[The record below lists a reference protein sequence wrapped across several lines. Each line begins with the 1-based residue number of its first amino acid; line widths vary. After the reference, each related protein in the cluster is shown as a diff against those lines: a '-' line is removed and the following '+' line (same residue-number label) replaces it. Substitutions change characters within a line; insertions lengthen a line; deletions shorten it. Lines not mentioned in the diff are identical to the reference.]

1 VDELTLMW
9 QSAPVRGSQE
19 SAVPETWFVPE
30 PDQQIAIGGD
40 GALAVGA
47 LPSPSTPRVTGFHG
61 DDAGEVPLER
71 LEARI
76 CSLAG
81 RLAASTCEWLR
92 LIAEFDRRKGWA
104 QWGVVSCAHWLSW
117 ACSVAVG
124 AAREYVRVA
133 TALVRLPL
141 LDAAFASGR
150 LSYSKVRALTRV
162 ADRVDEQTL
171 LDQGLVHTASQLERV
186 VRGYRK
192 AEGIGLEQRR
202 RRRAR
207 WFWDEDGMLVVS
219 ARLTA
224 DEGAIVVAALQQ
236 AQQEVFVSSR
246 PCAANGEEPP
256 GAEIKVGDLADGSG
270 DCASRDDETDDG
282 EDRDAV
288 SAADALVAMARSAL
302 AAGPVDSS
310 GDDQHLV
317 VLHADVGIFADAS
330 SSPEDQPGSSGELL
344 CQIENG
350 PGVDRSTA
358 ERIACDSAVVAVL
371 HAAKP
376 GELLRLGRKT
386 RKMSA
391 ALRRALRIR
400 DGGCQ
405 FPGCHRQRHL
415 QAHHV
420 VHWLHG
426 GPTDLDNLV
435 LLCGRHHRAIHEE
448 GFTVSWSADPG
459 DGRTGGGWV
468 FRRPDKVLV
477 PFGGLDQL
485 HRDNPP
491 EDNPA
496 EDNPAED
503 NPAEPNEPMDPERI
517 RPGWR
522 GERFSLADS
531 VGVLCR
537 AGEHVPT

>member
-1 VDELTLMW
+1 MW
-9 QSAPVRGSQE
+9 QSAPVRGSLD

-30 PDQQIAIGGD
+30 PDQQTAIGGD
-40 GALAVGA
+40 SAPTVGV
-47 LPSPSTPRVTGFHG
+47 LPSRSTPLVTESHG
-61 DDAGEVPLER
+61 DDAGDVPLER

-133 TALVRLPL
+133 AALVSLPL
-141 LDAAFASGR
+141 LDAAFGSGR

-236 AQQEVFVSSR
+236 AQQEVLVSSR

-256 GAEIKVGDLADGSG
+256 GDEIKVGDLADGSG
-270 DCASRDDETDDG
+270 DGSGDSASHDDEPDDG

-302 AAGPVDSS
+302 ADGPVDSS
-310 GDDQHLV
+310 GDDQHMV
-317 VLHADVGIFADAS
+317 VLHADVGVFADEP
-330 SSPEDQPGSSGELL
+330 SSPQDQPSSSGELL

-350 PGVDRSTA
+350 PGVDRS
-358 ERIACDSAVVAVL
+358 IACDSAVVAVL
-371 HAAKP
+371 QAARP

-386 RKMSA
+386 RKISA

-485 HRDNPP
+485 HLDNPP
-491 EDNPA
+491 
-496 EDNPAED
+496 ED

>member
-1 VDELTLMW
+1 VQVGRVGGAVDELTLMW
-9 QSAPVRGSQE
+9 QSAPVRRSEEQATPENWFGQ
-19 SAVPETWFVPE
+19 VPDLPGATG
-30 PDQQIAIGGD
+30 AIGGD
-40 GALAVGA
+40 SALAGGV
-47 LPSPSTPRVTGFHG
+47 LPSRSAPRTIEVPQ
-61 DDAGEVPLER
+61 DDADEVPLER
-71 LEARI
+71 LEAQI

-104 QWGVVSCAHWLSW
+104 QWGVVSCSHWLSW
-117 ACSVAVG
+117 ACSVGVG

-133 TALVRLPL
+133 TALAGLPL
-141 LDAAFASGR
+141 LDEAFAAGR
-150 LSYSKVRALTRV
+150 LSYSKVRALIRV
-162 ADRVDEQTL
+162 SDRIDEQTL
-171 LDQGLVHTASQLERV
+171 LDLALVHTASQLERV

-207 WFWDEDGMLVVS
+207 WYWDEDGMLVVS
-219 ARLTA
+219 ARLTS
-224 DEGAIVVAALQQ
+224 DEGAVVVAAWQQ

-246 PCAANGEEPP
+246 TCAAAGVP
-256 GAEIKVGDLADGSG
+256 ASDADA
-270 DCASRDDETDDG
+270 DADAASDVSDADESDGDG
-282 EDRDAV
+282 EAI
-288 SAADALVAMARSAL
+288 SAADALVAMARAAL

-317 VLHADVGIFADAS
+317 ILHADVGVFADTSA
-330 SSPEDQPGSSGELL
+330 SPEEQPAPAGELV

-358 ERIACDSAVVAVL
+358 ERIACDSAMVAVL
-371 HAAKP
+371 HSAKP

-405 FPGCHRQRHL
+405 FPGCHRRRHL

-420 VHWLHG
+420 VHWMRG

-448 GFTVSWSADPG
+448 GFTLSWSTDPG
-459 DGRTGGGWV
+459 DGRQGGGWV
-468 FRRPDKVLV
+468 FRPPDKEFV
-477 PFGGLDQL
+477 PFGGLDRQ
-485 HRDNPP
+485 HRDNPT
-491 EDNPA
+491 EDNPS
-496 EDNPAED
+496 DSND
-503 NPAEPNEPMDPERI
+503 EPMDPQGI

-522 GERFSLADS
+522 GERFSLVDS

-537 AGEHVPT
+537 AGEHVPA

>member
-1 VDELTLMW
+1 MQVGRVGEMDDLTLMW
-9 QSAPVRGSQE
+9 QSAPVRRSQE
-19 SAVPETWFVPE
+19 QAVPENWFGPE
-30 PDQQIAIGGD
+30 PDPPIAID
-40 GALAVGA
+40 GNVVLAIGIPPRRST
-47 LPSPSTPRVTGFHG
+47 LPVTNPVTNPVTKLRT
-61 DDAGEVPLER
+61 DDADEVPLER

-117 ACSVAVG
+117 SCSVAVG

-133 TALVRLPL
+133 TALVGLPL
-141 LDAAFASGR
+141 LDAAFAAGR

-162 ADRVDEQTL
+162 ADRIEEQTL

-192 AEGIGLEQRR
+192 AEGIGREQRR

-219 ARLTA
+219 ARLTS
-224 DEGAIVVAALQQ
+224 DEGAVVVAALQQ

-246 PCAANGEEPP
+246 PGAATGVP
-256 GAEIKVGDLADGSG
+256 ASDADESDG
-270 DCASRDDETDDG
+270 DDG
-282 EDRDAV
+282 DTV

-317 VLHADVGIFADAS
+317 VLHADVGVFADTS
-330 SSPEDQPGSSGELL
+330 ESPEDQPGSAGELL
-344 CQIENG
+344 CQLENG

-358 ERIACDSAVVAVL
+358 ERIACDSAMVAVL
-371 HAAKP
+371 HSAKP

-405 FPGCHRQRHL
+405 FPGCHRRRHL
-415 QAHHV
+415 QARHA
-420 VHWLHG
+420 VHWMHG

-448 GFTVSWSADPG
+448 GFTLSWSTDPG
-459 DGRTGGGWV
+459 DGRQGGGWV

-477 PFGGLDQL
+477 PFGGLDRQ

-491 EDNPA
+491 DNPP
-496 EDNPAED
+496 DNPV
-503 NPAEPNEPMDPERI
+503 EPNDEPMDPERI

-537 AGEHVPT
+537 AGEHVPA

>member
-9 QSAPVRGSQE
+9 QSAPVRRSEEQATPENWFGQ
-19 SAVPETWFVPE
+19 VPDPVVI
-30 PDQQIAIGGD
+30 DGD
-40 GALAVGA
+40 DAPAVGPP
-47 LPSPSTPRVTGFHG
+47 PSRSTPRITEVRQHTEVRR

-71 LEARI
+71 LEAQI

-104 QWGVVSCAHWLSW
+104 QWGVLSCAHWLSW
-117 ACSVAVG
+117 ACSVGVG

-133 TALVRLPL
+133 TALVGLPL
-141 LDAAFASGR
+141 VDAAFAAGR

-162 ADRVDEQTL
+162 ADRIDEKTL

-192 AEGIGLEQRR
+192 AEGTGLEQRR

-224 DEGAIVVAALQQ
+224 DDGAVVVAALQQ
-236 AQQEVFVSSR
+236 AQQEEFVSSR
-246 PCAANGEEPP
+246 PCATTGSTASD
-256 GAEIKVGDLADGSG
+256 AADSA
-270 DCASRDDETDDG
+270 DSDDSDHADP
-282 EDRDAV
+282 DAV

-317 VLHADVGIFADAS
+317 VLHADVGVFADAAS
-330 SSPEDQPGSSGELL
+330 SDTAPSDTADTSSTDGRPGSAGELL
-344 CQIENG
+344 CRIENG
-350 PGVDRSTA
+350 PGVDLPTA
-358 ERIACDSAVVAVL
+358 ERMTCDAAVVAVL
-371 HAAKP
+371 HSAKP

-405 FPGCHRQRHL
+405 FPGCHRRRHL

-420 VHWLHG
+420 VHWMHG

-448 GFTVSWSADPG
+448 GFSVSWSGDPG
-459 DGRTGGGWV
+459 DGRRGGGWV

-477 PFGGLDQL
+477 PFGGLDRL
-485 HRDNPP
+485 HGDDPVA
-491 EDNPA
+491 DNPA
-496 EDNPAED
+496 RPDD
-503 NPAEPNEPMDPERI
+503 EPMEPERI

-522 GERFSLADS
+522 GERFGLADS

-537 AGEHVPT
+537 SGEQVPA

>member
-1 VDELTLMW
+1 MQVGRGWGSSGRADVDVAERSGTPERGAGGAGELVRSGTR
-9 QSAPVRGSQE
+9 SADR
-19 SAVPETWFVPE
+19 
-30 PDQQIAIGGD
+30 DRN

-47 LPSPSTPRVTGFHG
+47 LPARSAPPVTNPVTKLRA
-61 DDAGEVPLER
+61 DDADEVPLER

-133 TALVRLPL
+133 TALVGLPL
-141 LDAAFASGR
+141 LDAAFAAGR

-162 ADRVDEQTL
+162 ADRIDEQTL

-256 GAEIKVGDLADGSG
+256 
-270 DCASRDDETDDG
+270 ASRSMPVRPMTPIQMSARSANGDG
-282 EDRDAV
+282 EDSDAV

-317 VLHADVGIFADAS
+317 VLHADIGVFAGPSASAGGQARFGRRVVVPDRERSRGGSVYRRADRVRLGDGRGASLGQTGRVVEVGSQD
-330 SSPEDQPGSSGELL
+330 PEDVRRAASGTADPGWRVPVPRLPSPQAPAGAPRRALDARRADGSGQPG
-344 CQIENG
+344 
-350 PGVDRSTA
+350 
-358 ERIACDSAVVAVL
+358 
-371 HAAKP
+371 
-376 GELLRLGRKT
+376 
-386 RKMSA
+386 A
-391 ALRRALRIR
+391 ALRPAS
-400 DGGCQ
+400 
-405 FPGCHRQRHL
+405 PGH
-415 QAHHV
+415 
-420 VHWLHG
+420 
-426 GPTDLDNLV
+426 
-435 LLCGRHHRAIHEE
+435 
-448 GFTVSWSADPG
+448 S
-459 DGRTGGGWV
+459 
-468 FRRPDKVLV
+468 
-477 PFGGLDQL
+477 
-485 HRDNPP
+485 
-491 EDNPA
+491 
-496 EDNPAED
+496 
-503 NPAEPNEPMDPERI
+503 
-517 RPGWR
+517 
-522 GERFSLADS
+522 
-531 VGVLCR
+531 
-537 AGEHVPT
+537 

>member
-1 VDELTLMW
+1 MDELALMW
-9 QSAPVRGSQE
+9 QSAPVRRSE
-19 SAVPETWFVPE
+19 ERAVPENWFSQVPE
-30 PDQQIAIGGD
+30 VSVAIGG
-40 GALAVGA
+40 GRAPAAGA
-47 LPSPSTPRVTGFHG
+47 LPSNPCPSRSIPRATEVRH

-71 LEARI
+71 LEAQI

-117 ACSVAVG
+117 ACSVGVG

-133 TALVRLPL
+133 TALVGLPL
-141 LDAAFASGR
+141 VAAAFASGR

-162 ADRVDEQTL
+162 ADRIDEQTL

-224 DEGAIVVAALQQ
+224 DDGAVVVAALQQ
-236 AQQEVFVSSR
+236 AQQEEFVSSR
-246 PCAANGEEPP
+246 PCAADGNSK
-256 GAEIKVGDLADGSG
+256 GA
-270 DCASRDDETDDG
+270 DDG
-282 EDRDAV
+282 ADPDTV

-317 VLHADVGIFADAS
+317 ILHADVGVFA
-330 SSPEDQPGSSGELL
+330 GSSIARHLCIGGGPHQFSGESL
-344 CQIENG
+344 CRIENG
-350 PGVDRSTA
+350 PGVDLPTA
-358 ERIACDSAVVAVL
+358 ERMTCDSAVVAVL
-371 HAAKP
+371 HSAKP

-405 FPGCHRQRHL
+405 FPGCHRRRHL

-420 VHWLHG
+420 VHWMHG

-448 GFTVSWSADPG
+448 GFSVSWSADPG

-477 PFGGLDQL
+477 PFGGLDRL
-485 HRDNPP
+485 HH
-491 EDNPA
+491 DNPA
-496 EDNPAED
+496 APDD
-503 NPAEPNEPMDPERI
+503 EPMDPERI

-537 AGEHVPT
+537 AGEQVQA